1 MFYMYKNTIEALG
14 IALRGEYN
22 KKDPVSSLAHLSLG
36 SQLIVAEKGETIIY
50 QKDPAKYCYF
60 LLSGR
65 TVIMN
70 QISWSIDDIID
81 YVEPPHILGLMEYL
95 MKIPSYTA
103 FVVAESTCVLL
114 RVLTEDFVKLIQ
126 HENDLCY
133 RTLLIL
139 GSVAN
144 NNMERAET
152 QRMFPAKD
160 ILGHYL
166 YTQAHH
172 SLPYT
177 CPLTRKDLSDKLTI
191 NLRSLYRYLDH
202 MQKKGYIVLK
212 RGKIVIDEEHFE
224 KLAGR
229 YGEVIL

>member
-1 MFYMYKNTIEALG
+1 MYKNTIKALEVV
-14 IALRGEYN
+14 LKEEYD
-22 KKDPVSSLAHLSLG
+22 KKDPVSSLSGLSLG
-36 SQLIVAEKGETIIY
+36 NQLIIAETGETIIY
-50 QKDPAKYCYF
+50 QKDPAKYFYL

-81 YVEPPHILGLMEYL
+81 YVEPPHILGLMEFL
-95 MKIPSYTA
+95 MKVPSYTS
-103 FVVAESTCVLL
+103 FVVAESKCVLL
-114 RVLTEDFVKLIQ
+114 RVSAEDFIKLIQ
-126 HENDLCY
+126 HNNDLCY
-133 RTLLIL
+133 YTLLIL
-139 GSVAN
+139 GKVAN

-152 QRMFPAKD
+152 HRMFPARD

-166 YTQAHH
+166 YTQAQHF
-172 SLPYT
+172 LPYI

-202 MQKKGYIVLK
+202 MQEKGYIVLK
-212 RGKIVIDEEHFE
+212 RGKIVIDKEHFK
-224 KLAGR
+224 KLADR